1 VLYIDWELTEEEFV
15 ARWGS
20 EDVPENFFWMGFHTE
35 GKMPQHIPD
44 KIDWLLQNFVTTVHD
59 TGANVLIIDQPD
71 RLHLSPQ
78 KWNEFL
84 MKLKAMMRKHE
95 LSVMLVLSN
104 KVRHLGRP
112 CGLNNIPKGNILIP
126 VADSVIMMAQNQRR
140 TCERY
145 FKVLKNR
152 NRASAENLEFVDII
166 ELEELDGYL
175 NIHPWGY
182 QRERERLPPNAA
194 ERKNQRIME
203 AEKLWNSGL
212 SCLEVG
218 EKMYVAES
226 TIKSWLR
233 PLLGEKLT
241 TNPDSSRDEKY
252 TPSRSRSFRSG
263 TPTDASVSTVSPT
276 LGGEFNPSPS
286 LREGTPF
293 IRESFSDANGEN

>member
-1 VLYIDWELTEEEFV
+1 
-15 ARWGS
+15 
-20 EDVPENFFWMGFHTE
+20 
-35 GKMPQHIPD
+35 
-44 KIDWLLQNFVTTVHD
+44 
-59 TGANVLIIDQPD
+59 
-71 RLHLSPQ
+71 
-78 KWNEFL
+78 
-84 MKLKAMMRKHE
+84 
-95 LSVMLVLSN
+95 
-104 KVRHLGRP
+104 
-112 CGLNNIPKGNILIP
+112 
-126 VADSVIMMAQNQRR
+126 MMAQNQRR

-226 TIKSWLR
+226 TVKSWLR
-233 PLLGEKLT
+233 PLIV
-241 TNPDSSRDEKY
+241 PDR
-252 TPSRSRSFRSG
+252 TPSPLRG
-263 TPTDASVSTVSPT
+263 TPPT
-276 LGGEFNPSPS
+276 LGGEFN
-286 LREGTPF
+286 GAAHD
-293 IRESFSDANGEN
+293 SFPKLKQVLKQVQDDVGVRDDV

>member
-1 VLYIDWELTEEEFV
+1 LY
-15 ARWGS
+15 
-20 EDVPENFFWMGFHTE
+20 
-35 GKMPQHIPD
+35 
-44 KIDWLLQNFVTTVHD
+44 
-59 TGANVLIIDQPD
+59 
-71 RLHLSPQ
+71 LSPH

-84 MKLKAMMRKHE
+84 MKLKAMMRKNE

-104 KVRHLGRP
+104 KSRHLGRP

-182 QRERERLPPNAA
+182 QRERDMLPPSAA

-226 TIKSWLR
+226 TVKGWLR
-233 PLLGEKLT
+233 PLIA
-241 TNPDSSRDEKY
+241 PDR
-252 TPSRSRSFRSG
+252 TPSPLRG
-263 TPTDASVSTVSPT
+263 TPPT
-276 LGGEFNPSPS
+276 LGGEVN
-286 LREGTPF
+286 GAAHD
-293 IRESFSDANGEN
+293 SFPKLKQILKQVQDDVGVRDDV